1 MTTSDAGSE
10 PRPTGDP
17 NPSGPAGE
25 APPSSAPPPPP
36 PSEPST
42 SFEPVTRAPTTAP
55 LAPRIAPSVG
65 AAYSFAWSL
74 LFKDFVPLLII
85 GIVAWAV
92 LFLVYGLLYQVNQGL
107 AGLYEFAV
115 GAPIAYGA
123 AYCYLRAVRG
133 SRPEVNDLF
142 SVFRRA
148 WLNAVIANLVV
159 SVIIGI
165 GLVLLVIPGIYLA
178 VRLCFV
184 PYIVADE
191 AVGPFQALTESWNRT
206 SGHFWTLFG
215 AGLLAIICVIVGFIL
230 LVIGSIP
237 ALMLVYLAFAALYD
251 SITARSS
258 GVVTA

>member
-1 MTTSDAGSE
+1 MATFEAAGSE
-10 PRPTGDP
+10 PSPTLSP
-17 NPSGPAGE
+17 HIE
-25 APPSSAPPPPP
+25 
-36 PSEPST
+36 
-42 SFEPVTRAPTTAP
+42 
-55 LAPRIAPSVG
+55 PSVG
-65 AAYSFAWSL
+65 AAYSYAWSL

-92 LFLVYGLLYQVNQGL
+92 VGLVSVLLGQINQGL
-107 AGLYEFAV
+107 AGLYELAV
-115 GAPIAYGA
+115 AAPIAYGA

-133 SRPEVNDLF
+133 TRPEVNDLF
-142 SVFRRA
+142 SVFRRS

-159 SVIIGI
+159 TVIVGI
-165 GLVLLVIPGIYLA
+165 GFVLLIIPGIFLA

-191 AVGPFQALTESWNRT
+191 AVGPFQALSESWNRT

-215 AGLLAIICVIVGFIL
+215 AGLLAIVCVIVGFIL

-251 SITARSS
+251 SITARST
-258 GVVTA
+258 GTTTATA